1 MESDNRL
8 SYKSLSFALLLV
20 VGMCAAPSIAATTNK
35 KDVTPIEQKIKD
47 FPIKGKK
54 GKASSRSYEVSVPAG
69 SVGDYN
75 VSISLDIDWK
85 ELGKETWMWIKSASR
100 TMFSDHSV
108 KRDVV
113 YVSHNGKKYPVA
125 IIPITADRN
134 GSGKR
139 ITGNL
144 DLSAVFGKGE
154 IPYRVFISADKARRD
169 GLKCL
174 MKKDN
179 DWASDTTW
187 GHGKVVRNGDVIPSW
202 GGARE
207 RYLVSRGG
215 NWGIGDSI
223 IVVRADMPI
232 DAFKKLG
239 KVSGI
244 HLRVERD

>member
-100 TMFSDHSV
+100 TMFSEGPRTPQHLDQCAH
-108 KRDVV
+108 RDK
-113 YVSHNGKKYPVA
+113 HRG
-125 IIPITADRN
+125 R
-134 GSGKR
+134 
-139 ITGNL
+139 
-144 DLSAVFGKGE
+144 
-154 IPYRVFISADKARRD
+154 RV
-169 GLKCL
+169 
-174 MKKDN
+174 
-179 DWASDTTW
+179 
-187 GHGKVVRNGDVIPSW
+187 
-202 GGARE
+202 
-207 RYLVSRGG
+207 VSRSV
-215 NWGIGDSI
+215 IG
-223 IVVRADMPI
+223 
-232 DAFKKLG
+232 
-239 KVSGI
+239 
-244 HLRVERD
+244 